1 MTRTLRTT
9 AIAAS
14 ALALSLGAAACG
26 GDDESDSAKTDG
38 GAPAAKSEPA
48 AGSVDIKTFMFQPD
62 PVRVKAGTEVT
73 WTNTDDILHTVT
85 SGKRGKTT
93 GEFDKKV
100 NLNDKFSYTFD
111 KPGTY
116 PYVCTIHMGMD
127 GTVIVS

>member
-9 AIAAS
+9 AIAAI
-14 ALALSLGAAACG
+14 ALTLSLGATACG
-26 GDDESDSAKTDG
+26 GDDDPDSAKTG
-38 GAPAAKSEPA
+38 GEAPAAQSQPA
-48 AGSVDIKTFMFQPD
+48 TGSVDIKTFMFQPD

-73 WTNTDDILHTVT
+73 WTNQDDILHTVT

-93 GEFDKKV
+93 DEFDKKV
-100 NLNDKFSYTFD
+100 NLNDEFSHTFD

-127 GTVIVS
+127 GTVVVS